1 MNNTRVIPARI
12 NLNKDSG
19 GRIEI
24 LFNRKINQDSIEV
37 IFFSSRKP
45 IINSYLILDDE
56 KFFKVLDINKNYLT
70 LLKLSKD
77 SIFSI
82 FEKYG
87 EIPLPKY
94 IKRLPIDSDKEKYQ
108 TVYAEHDGS
117 VAAPTAGLHFTQDMI
132 NKILDAGII
141 IKYLTLH
148 ISYNTFKPI
157 IVEDFMNHD
166 IGEEYIKIEEEVF
179 SAINIAKKNKSRIIS
194 VGTTVARAL
203 EFCYTNNIK
212 EFL

>member
-1 MNNTRVIPARI
+1 MTTLISSYDYQLPIDSIAANPLDQRSDSKLLHYNLKQSSYSDQKFSKLLDILKKGDLLVMNNTRVIPARI

-70 LLKLSKD
+70 LLKLSQD

-94 IKRLPIDSDKEKYQ
+94 IKRLPIDSDKRK
-108 TVYAEHDGS
+108 VS
-117 VAAPTAGLHFTQDMI
+117 NSI
-132 NKILDAGII
+132 
-141 IKYLTLH
+141 
-148 ISYNTFKPI
+148 
-157 IVEDFMNHD
+157 
-166 IGEEYIKIEEEVF
+166 
-179 SAINIAKKNKSRIIS
+179 
-194 VGTTVARAL
+194 
-203 EFCYTNNIK
+203 C
-212 EFL
+212 

>member
-45 IINSYLILDDE
+45 MINSYLVLDGE
-56 KFFKVLDINKNYLT
+56 KFFKVLDINKNYLM

-77 SIFSI
+77 NIFSI

-87 EIPLPKY
+87 EIPLPPY
-94 IKRLPIDSDKEKYQ
+94 IRRKPNNDDKNFYQ
-108 TVYAEHDGS
+108 TIFAKKNGS
-117 VAAPTAGLHFTQDMI
+117 VAAPTAALHFDEI
-132 NKILDAGII
+132 ILKKLKDKGVKFASV
-141 IKYLTLH
+141 TLH
-148 ISYNTFKPI
+148 IGMGTFTTIKSK
-157 IVEDFMNHD
+157 D
-166 IGEEYIKIEEEVF
+166 ID
-179 SAINIAKKNKSRIIS
+179 N
-194 VGTTVARAL
+194 L
-203 EFCYTNNIK
+203 
-212 EFL
+212 